1 MGEGQPGFV
10 RWLEKPEGVD
20 AHLRGS
26 IDVQHQR
33 FILRNH
39 KPCLVPSFPTLL
51 HVVQEAA
58 DDAVLSSH

>member
-1 MGEGQPGFV
+1 MALSDGWKKLKE
-10 RWLEKPEGVD
+10 WD

-26 IDVQHQR
+26 IDVQHQG
-33 FILRNH
+33 FILGNH

-58 DDAVLSSH
+58 DDAVLSSHRGLFL